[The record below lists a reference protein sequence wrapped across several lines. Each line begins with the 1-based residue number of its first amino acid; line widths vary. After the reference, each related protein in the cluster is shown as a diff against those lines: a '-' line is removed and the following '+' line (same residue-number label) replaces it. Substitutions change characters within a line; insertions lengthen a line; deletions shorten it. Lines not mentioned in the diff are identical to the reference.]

1 MTTEQHKIGSGFGAH
16 VIVPARRTAAA
27 AGRLWALSG
36 DLTGLDSFS

>member
-27 AGRLWALSG
+27 GRLWALSS